1 MARPY
6 ARKRKAEL
14 LSDVALTSLGPNVR
28 CAANPVVKR
37 TVEKQ
42 RYAFRRPLTPAL
54 TIFPDTRLT
63 KKLCL

>member
-42 RYAFRRPLTPAL
+42 RYAFRRPLTQ
-54 TIFPDTRLT
+54 R
-63 KKLCL
+63 